1 VQFNKRDMPD
11 VKSLTEIKEQWGD
24 TPTFPAVA
32 NRGEGVLETFHELM
46 RVLYRG
52 LEERHDFS
60 AKFAVSEEDFLKGV
74 MKNFRP
80 LSHGQPPGK

>member
-1 VQFNKRDMPD
+1 
-11 VKSLTEIKEQWGD
+11 
-24 TPTFPAVA
+24 
-32 NRGEGVLETFHELM
+32 M

-80 LSHGQPPGK
+80 LRHGQPPGK